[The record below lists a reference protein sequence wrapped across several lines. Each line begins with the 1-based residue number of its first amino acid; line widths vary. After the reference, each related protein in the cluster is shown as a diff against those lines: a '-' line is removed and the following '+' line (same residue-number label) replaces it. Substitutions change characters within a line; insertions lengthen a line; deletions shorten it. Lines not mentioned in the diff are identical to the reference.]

1 LSKRALSNNHIEE
14 FYVYVIGLK
23 PEFAETKAAK
33 SQNPDFVPKLNKKCY
48 YVGYS
53 SHKPEIRYQQHIT
66 GYINKKGYKIFS
78 QKVFK
83 YGYKKGG
90 LRWKKFEKYNPI
102 STKEEAMKIEIQLA
116 EKIRKNGHCVYQK

>member
-1 LSKRALSNNHIEE
+1 MRKRVLLKNNIEE

-23 PEFAETKAAK
+23 SEFAKTKAAK

-53 SHKPEIRYQQHIT
+53 SHKPEKRYEQHIT
-66 GYINKKGYKIFS
+66 GYTNKKGYKIFS

-83 YGYKKGG
+83 YGYKRNALRPRQYKG
-90 LRWKKFEKYNPI
+90 YNPI
-102 STKEEAMKIEIQLA
+102 PTKDEAMAIEVELA
-116 EKIRKNGHCVYQK
+116 EKLRKKGHCVYQK